1 MQNAGADKRTILI
14 VEDNEI
20 NREILMALL
29 EDDYNLLTAEN
40 GLEGMNILQ
49 EQGRSISAVLL
60 DIEMPVWNGYDFL
73 EHKRENA
80 DFADIP
86 VIVTTANTTIDSE
99 IKALKLGATDF
110 VVKPYNGEAVKNR
123 LANIV
128 ALRETSALLS
138 SIEIDPVTKLL
149 NADVF
154 CIRAD
159 AELKKAQGA
168 SLLLVAVDIA
178 NFSIITL
185 DTNAEQTDSI
195 IAKAA
200 NALVE
205 GVPGLIM
212 AARYGRN
219 GFLLLVRA
227 EEDNLPDFAAIRP
240 QLDSVQQSDA
250 LRFGYLRLSP
260 DTSVRR
266 QCANALFALDE
277 AYRTCDRV
285 ATFDEKMLARAQR
298 RKAIED
304 AMRTSLE
311 AGEFVPYYQPK
322 HDLAANKTGGA
333 EALVRWIH
341 PQLGFMNPGEFIPQM
356 EADGFVTQVDLSVWD
371 QVCRTLRV
379 WIDEGSPLV
388 PVSVNIS
395 RRDFELPDLAGTIIR
410 MVDGYQL
417 PHSLLHLE
425 VTESALADNAD
436 QMKQQMNQL
445 REAGF
450 VIELDDF
457 GSGYSSLAMLAE
469 IKTDVMK
476 LDMSLIRRD
485 DAGTPGS
492 IAYMAVRMAKELGM
506 KTVAEG
512 VETLEKAE
520 ELKALGCDFAQGYF
534 YSKPLPLDQF
544 EQYLRENA

>member
-159 AELKKAQGA
+159 AELKKAQDA

-185 DTNAEQTDSI
+185 DTNAKQTDSI

-341 PQLGFMNPGEFIPQM
+341 PQLGFMNPGEFIPLM